1 MITIPSSAVLLVAAT
16 SALVLM
22 TCQWLISGVWLR
34 NRHGR
39 TPQGGPTKSEARAEF
54 EQAA

>member
-22 TCQWLISGVWLR
+22 TCQWLISGVWLHSR
-34 NRHGR
+34 RGQ
-39 TPQGGPTKSEARAEF
+39 TPQGGLTKSESRAEF